1 VTGCYNLFFFPFF
14 VIKCLQKF
22 KKNLQEFFYLNL
34 EIDSI
39 SKLNNSSPMKVQN
52 SSSKLK
58 YDSDRSFKEQLEI
71 WFIKD
76 HKKGKITIGLKIQ
89 KKLNFIII
97 LKQLNLEFLILY

>member
-1 VTGCYNLFFFPFF
+1 MAFTCHKLLHPIFSIFCRYVFY
-14 VIKCLQKF
+14 KSF

-76 HKKGKITIGLKIQ
+76 HKKGKITIAV
-89 KKLNFIII
+89 
-97 LKQLNLEFLILY
+97 